1 MLLLNLSL
9 ASYSSK
15 ASDLWNFW
23 WGGKALPFLYSMFH
37 CPAKF
42 FCIAV
47 EVYEAHAKTCT
58 FLECLLVPYLCVFYC
73 DVVELGSYGNL
84 KYYDTMTEEGKKYFR
99 IIRISIFRSL
109 TLSVFSVFCLFVCL
123 FFPVFNLSITEWLLF
138 AWLHWQCD
146 QLSLFFQVFIFNIS
160 ALLLSDKE
168 IQQNVFIKE
177 EYTCKTTLIIYTA
190 QYNVD
195 CESLF
200 YVMFYNAFRKVICGC

>member
-109 TLSVFSVFCLFVCL
+109 TLSVFSVFCLFVFSCFQFVRYGMTPFCMTSLAVWSVMAL
-123 FFPVFNLSITEWLLF
+123 FSGFYFQHFSF
-138 AWLHWQCD
+138 A
-146 QLSLFFQVFIFNIS
+146 
-160 ALLLSDKE
+160 
-168 IQQNVFIKE
+168 
-177 EYTCKTTLIIYTA
+177 T
-190 QYNVD
+190 
-195 CESLF
+195 
-200 YVMFYNAFRKVICGC
+200 FR